1 MAEVKKSLKT
11 TKCLFVNMILCYYFS
26 HIDLG
31 IMGVS
36 NENIQKYLNI
46 SESDVGLLATSLYI
60 GNVAGSLICPLL
72 F

>member
-1 MAEVKKSLKT
+1 
-11 TKCLFVNMILCYYFS
+11 MILCYYFS

-31 IMGVS
+31 VMGVS
-36 NENIQKYLNI
+36 NENIQKYLGI